1 MYIYKFRVVRNPEK
15 IKKKCCDLQVSR
27 KPMFIRVNIAKS
39 VEKYHFIVMFTVMNI
54 IKLGYTFKQ
63 VVRFTKY
70 FYLYKKQNKDIT
82 KYLL

>member
-27 KPMFIRVNIAKS
+27 KPMFIRVNNAKS

-54 IKLGYTFKQ
+54 IKLCTLHIQTGSA
-63 VVRFTKY
+63 V
-70 FYLYKKQNKDIT
+70 YKIF
-82 KYLL
+82 LFI